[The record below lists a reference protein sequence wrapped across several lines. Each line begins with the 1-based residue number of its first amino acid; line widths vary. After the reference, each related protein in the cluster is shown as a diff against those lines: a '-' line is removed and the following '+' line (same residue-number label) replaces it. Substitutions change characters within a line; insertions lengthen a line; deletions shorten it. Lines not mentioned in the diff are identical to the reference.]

1 MDGDLSL
8 ALRRQGEELQVRV
21 AGPNTRGNTF
31 GYWRAIAEAIEARP
45 AGLLLLVDELVGPA
59 LPAQDW
65 RELVAEIGPRLG
77 RLRVAHVKPRGVDT
91 VEYCML
97 SALDSGLEAQVFA
110 DVRAASLWL
119 RYGDCDAEPRPA
131 DA

>member
-91 VEYCML
+91 VEHCML